1 MGIDSLNGTAFTN
14 HSTNQVI
21 IGKTEAQSLNKTVGD
36 TINLYGQNFTIKGI
50 FETGN
55 FMTDNGIVMPLST
68 LQNLTNNQNK
78 VSEVLVKVTDNANVT
93 TVSNTI
99 TNAYPNQL
107 TTSTAADSANRINQG
122 LGFINTASWA
132 ISLLAIFIGA
142 VGVINTMVM
151 TVYERTREIG
161 VLKAVGWKDSR
172 ILSMIL
178 GESVVL
184 TLIAF
189 VVGTVIAVTGVEVLL
204 TLVPSVGSA
213 ITPSF
218 SIYIFLRAFGI
229 ALIVGVIGG
238 LYPAYRAIDYPQR
251 RHCAMNNNENII
263 EIKDLKKGYDN
274 GKIKALNGMNLEVK
288 KGEFISI
295 MGPSGSGKSS
305 LLNMIGGLDIADE
318 GSIKVAGINMMTTKN
333 LNKFRSKEIG
343 FVFQMHNLIP
353 NLSVV
358 ENVEIPMYETNTSS
372 KEMRKRALELLKSV
386 NLGDKIDQKPTKLSG
401 GQRQRVAI
409 ARALVNNPS
418 IILADEPTG
427 SLDSKTGE
435 VILNL
440 LKDLHK
446 KENVTLVMVT
456 HEPYVG
462 NMAERIITVLD
473 GKCLT
478 DNKTTNSK

>member
-1 MGIDSLNGTAFTN
+1 MVLIIVSFMSFLSLVVKNPFRNKTRSSLAIVGIAIGIMVIVALGMITGGLENSTQSTLKAGAAEITVSQAGSTGIGSSGSINQTYAADILSLSGVKSTAGILRASNTTTGSTSSSSTQGGFGGLSITGIDSDKLSLMGIDSLNGTAFTN

-238 LYPAYRAIDYPQR
+238 LYPAYRASRLSPT
-251 RHCAMNNNENII
+251 E
-263 EIKDLKKGYDN
+263 
-274 GKIKALNGMNLEVK
+274 AL
-288 KGEFISI
+288 
-295 MGPSGSGKSS
+295 
-305 LLNMIGGLDIADE
+305 
-318 GSIKVAGINMMTTKN
+318 
-333 LNKFRSKEIG
+333 R
-343 FVFQMHNLIP
+343 
-353 NLSVV
+353 
-358 ENVEIPMYETNTSS
+358 YE
-372 KEMRKRALELLKSV
+372 
-386 NLGDKIDQKPTKLSG
+386 
-401 GQRQRVAI
+401 
-409 ARALVNNPS
+409 
-418 IILADEPTG
+418 
-427 SLDSKTGE
+427 
-435 VILNL
+435 
-440 LKDLHK
+440 
-446 KENVTLVMVT
+446 
-456 HEPYVG
+456 
-462 NMAERIITVLD
+462 
-473 GKCLT
+473 
-478 DNKTTNSK
+478 

>member
-1 MGIDSLNGTAFTN
+1 MSFLSLVVKNPFRNKTRSSLAIVGIAIGIMVIVALGMITGGLENSTQSTLKAGAAEITVSQAGSTGIGSSGSINQTYAADILSLSGVKSTAGILRASNTTTGSTSSNSTQGGFGGGLSITGIDSDKLSLMGIDSVNGTFFTN
-14 HSTNQVI
+14 DSTNQVI

-36 TINLYGQNFTIKGI
+36 TINLYGQNFTITGT

-68 LQNLTNNQNK
+68 LQNLTSNQNK

-122 LGFINTASWA
+122 LGFISTASWA

-172 ILSMIL
+172 ILGMIL
-178 GESVVL
+178 GESIVL

-204 TLVPSVGSA
+204 TLVPSVGNA

-229 ALIVGVIGG
+229 ALLVGIIGG
-238 LYPAYRAIDYPQR
+238 LYPAYRASRLSPT
-251 RHCAMNNNENII
+251 E
-263 EIKDLKKGYDN
+263 
-274 GKIKALNGMNLEVK
+274 AL
-288 KGEFISI
+288 
-295 MGPSGSGKSS
+295 
-305 LLNMIGGLDIADE
+305 
-318 GSIKVAGINMMTTKN
+318 
-333 LNKFRSKEIG
+333 R
-343 FVFQMHNLIP
+343 
-353 NLSVV
+353 
-358 ENVEIPMYETNTSS
+358 YE
-372 KEMRKRALELLKSV
+372 
-386 NLGDKIDQKPTKLSG
+386 
-401 GQRQRVAI
+401 
-409 ARALVNNPS
+409 
-418 IILADEPTG
+418 
-427 SLDSKTGE
+427 
-435 VILNL
+435 
-440 LKDLHK
+440 
-446 KENVTLVMVT
+446 
-456 HEPYVG
+456 
-462 NMAERIITVLD
+462 
-473 GKCLT
+473 
-478 DNKTTNSK
+478 

>member
-1 MGIDSLNGTAFTN
+1 MSFLSLVVKNPFRNKTRSSLAIVGIAIGIMVIVALGMITGGLENSTQSTLKAGAAEITVSQAGSTGIESSGSINQTYVTDLLSLSGVKSTAGILRASNTTTGSTSSNSTQGGFGGGLSITGIDSDKLSLIGIDSVNGTAFTN
-14 HSTNQVI
+14 DSENQVI

-36 TINLYGQNFTIKGI
+36 TINLYGQNFTITGT

-55 FMTDNGIVMPLST
+55 FMTDNGIMMPLST
-68 LQNLTNNQNK
+68 LQNLTSNQNK

-107 TTSTAADSANRINQG
+107 STSTAADSANRINQG

-172 ILSMIL
+172 ILGMIL
-178 GESVVL
+178 GESIVL

-204 TLVPSVGSA
+204 TLVPSVGNA

-238 LYPAYRAIDYPQR
+238 LYPAYRASRLSPT
-251 RHCAMNNNENII
+251 E
-263 EIKDLKKGYDN
+263 
-274 GKIKALNGMNLEVK
+274 AL
-288 KGEFISI
+288 
-295 MGPSGSGKSS
+295 
-305 LLNMIGGLDIADE
+305 
-318 GSIKVAGINMMTTKN
+318 
-333 LNKFRSKEIG
+333 R
-343 FVFQMHNLIP
+343 
-353 NLSVV
+353 
-358 ENVEIPMYETNTSS
+358 YE
-372 KEMRKRALELLKSV
+372 
-386 NLGDKIDQKPTKLSG
+386 
-401 GQRQRVAI
+401 
-409 ARALVNNPS
+409 
-418 IILADEPTG
+418 
-427 SLDSKTGE
+427 
-435 VILNL
+435 
-440 LKDLHK
+440 
-446 KENVTLVMVT
+446 
-456 HEPYVG
+456 
-462 NMAERIITVLD
+462 
-473 GKCLT
+473 
-478 DNKTTNSK
+478 